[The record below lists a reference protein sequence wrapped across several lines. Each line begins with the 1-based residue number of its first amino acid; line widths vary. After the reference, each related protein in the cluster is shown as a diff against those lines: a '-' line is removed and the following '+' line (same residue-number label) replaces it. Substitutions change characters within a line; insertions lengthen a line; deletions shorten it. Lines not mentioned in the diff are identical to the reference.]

1 MSRVFPFEDAKKT
14 QIIISKIHQYT
25 KEKQV
30 LKEKNGGSRGKIEED
45 INYKLTKS
53 FSVYHLLFQKKLF
66 LPHRLYH
73 SKCRRET
80 EVYKQQYE
88 SYLSILQ
95 TTNKT
100 STR

>member
-30 LKEKNGGSRGKIEED
+30 LKEKNGGSGGKIEDD

-53 FSVYHLLFQKKLF
+53 FSVYHLHFFSKKKLF

-80 EVYKQQYE
+80 EV
-88 SYLSILQ
+88 
-95 TTNKT
+95 
-100 STR
+100 